1 MDHCTQL
8 RLYISIF
15 RALTVGDISVVLI
28 RLKRVLGVVSCFS
41 FVKGTQETDCDV
53 QKTEY
58 EISLNGKKIKH
69 MYCINIKLTGAALK
83 HQ

>member
-15 RALTVGDISVVLI
+15 RALTVGDISVLLI
-28 RLKRVLGVVSCFS
+28 RLKRVYLTGIRSGKLF
-41 FVKGTQETDCDV
+41 FVLKETQETDCDV

-58 EISLNGKKIKH
+58 EIPLKGKKNKT
-69 MYCINIKLTGAALK
+69 YVVY
-83 HQ
+83 